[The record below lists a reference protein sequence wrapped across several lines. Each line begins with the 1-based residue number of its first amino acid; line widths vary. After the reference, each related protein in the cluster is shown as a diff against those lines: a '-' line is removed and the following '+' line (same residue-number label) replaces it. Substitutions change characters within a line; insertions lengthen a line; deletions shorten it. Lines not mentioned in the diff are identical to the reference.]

1 MADKWVGK
9 SVSIHCRND
18 IGIFQGIIKRVT
30 PSVVVITKA
39 VRNGIPLKKNNV
51 EVTLSAADIAKLDLI
66 SCSNVPS
73 IPSKPVATVAANSGM
88 VTSLDDQYDGLK
100 LMNNGKQHQQQQ
112 TQQQPQQFQNGTG
125 SAFKLATKSPAQSKY
140 ANTVNTSSTQ
150 PVAPNKSTASS
161 HPIDINNGM
170 ASKSNYM
177 TSVASSGFSSSTGG
191 FVGSFGNG
199 RPVATVSQ
207 SLPYADGCAKKN
219 GGNGNGKMSRSRKNL
234 AKDSTFGSPED
245 DPLMMEADFDFEKNL
260 ALFDKQAIWNEIDAH
275 QTKAS
280 EAAAKQRNAPGSAV
294 KTKYRHD
301 ENVLVSTPAQYRQIV
316 IKSAGSNVSSRE
328 THEYVTDEGLVIPSI
343 PATLRHT
350 VEEYAVSMGL
360 SRERQHDFLARGA
373 TELALQL
380 LGGSRR
386 LTPNNQ
392 HQWPKIV
399 IVCEGKLDEVG
410 ISTAR
415 QLASHGLETVVYLC
429 SLTEATQNS
438 SEVPLYMAT
447 GNKISVDVNT
457 LPPCDLVIASVQNP
471 KLTDQLRKWISYSRA
486 PVLAIDPPGA
496 GLEGVSIKCS
506 ILPILPL
513 DGIDQNDACGRLYL
527 CNIGIP
533 NQIFRR
539 AGITYKS
546 PFDKFVIPIHRRK
559 DE

>member
-51 EVTLSAADIAKLDLI
+51 EVTLCAADIAKLDLI

-73 IPSKPVATVAANSGM
+73 IPSKPVATVVANSGM

-100 LMNNGKQHQQQQ
+100 LMNNGKQHQS
-112 TQQQPQQFQNGTG
+112 QQFQNGTG
-125 SAFKLATKSPAQSKY
+125 SAFKLANKSPAQNKY
-140 ANTVNTSSTQ
+140 TNNALNSSTQ
-150 PVAPNKSTASS
+150 GANVGSNKSTSN
-161 HPIDINNGM
+161 PIDINGPT
-170 ASKSNYM
+170 SKSNHL
-177 TSVASSGFSSSTGG
+177 TASSVLSAG

-199 RPVATVSQ
+199 RPVPTSQ
-207 SLPYADGCAKKN
+207 SLPYSDGSAKKPGN
-219 GGNGNGKMSRSRKNL
+219 NGNGKMSRSRKNL
-234 AKDSTFGSPED
+234 AKDSTFGSPDD
-245 DPLMMEADFDFEKNL
+245 DPLMMDVEFDFEKNL
-260 ALFDKQAIWNEIDAH
+260 ALFDKQAIWNEIDAN

-280 EAAAKQRNAPGSAV
+280 EGDRKQRNAANSAV

-301 ENVLVSTPAQYRQIV
+301 ENVLVSTPAQYRQIE
-316 IKSAGSNVSSRE
+316 IKCSSGSDTNRE
-328 THEYVTDEGLVIPSI
+328 SQEYVTDEGLVIPSV

-399 IVCEGKLDEVG
+399 VVCEGTLDEVG
-410 ISTAR
+410 IATAR
-415 QLASHGLETVVYLC
+415 QLASHGLETVVYLS

-447 GNKISVDVNT
+447 GNKISVDVHT
-457 LPPCDLVIASVQNP
+457 LPPCDLVIASVQNS
-471 KLTDQLRKWISYSRA
+471 KLTDQMRKWIGYSRA
-486 PVLAIDPPGA
+486 PVLAIDPPGV
-496 GLEGVSIKCS
+496 GLDGVAIKCS

-527 CNIGIP
+527 CNLGIP

-539 AGITYKS
+539 AGIKYKS

>member
-51 EVTLSAADIAKLDLI
+51 EVTLSAVDIAKLDLI

-112 TQQQPQQFQNGTG
+112 QQQQQFQNGTG

-140 ANTVNTSSTQ
+140 ANTPNNTTQ
-150 PVAPNKSTASS
+150 PVVGQGKSTASS
-161 HPIDINNGM
+161 HPIDINNGSAQNHM
-170 ASKSNYM
+170 ASS
-177 TSVASSGFSSSTGG
+177 FTGG

-207 SLPYADGCAKKN
+207 SLPHVDGSAKKN
-219 GGNGNGKMSRSRKNL
+219 GGNGNGKTSRSRKNL
-234 AKDSTFGSPED
+234 AKDSTFGSPDD
-245 DPLMMEADFDFEKNL
+245 DPLEMEGDFDFEKNL

-280 EAAAKQRNAPGSAV
+280 EAAARQRNAPSSAA

-316 IKSAGSNVSSRE
+316 IQRVASRDAQ
-328 THEYVTDEGLVIPSI
+328 EYVTDEGLVIPSI

-471 KLTDQLRKWISYSRA
+471 RLTDQLRKWISYSRA

-527 CNIGIP
+527 CNLGIP

>member
-18 IGIFQGIIKRVT
+18 IGVFQGIIKRVT

-73 IPSKPVATVAANSGM
+73 IPSKPVATVVANSGM

-100 LMNNGKQHQQQQ
+100 LMNNGKQL
-112 TQQQPQQFQNGTG
+112 QPHQFQNGPG
-125 SAFKLATKSPAQSKY
+125 SAFKLASKSPAQNKY
-140 ANTVNTSSTQ
+140 ANNVNSSTQ
-150 PVAPNKSTASS
+150 GASVASTKSISN
-161 HPIDINNGM
+161 PIDINGP
-170 ASKSNYM
+170 AQKSNHSM
-177 TSVASSGFSSSTGG
+177 AASSVLSTG

-199 RPVATVSQ
+199 RPVATSQ
-207 SLPYADGCAKKN
+207 SLPYTDGSAKKV
-219 GGNGNGKMSRSRKNL
+219 GNGNGKMTRSRRNI
-234 AKDSTFGSPED
+234 AKDSTFGSPDD
-245 DPLMMEADFDFEKNL
+245 DPLMMDVEFDFEKNL
-260 ALFDKQAIWNEIDAH
+260 ALFDKQAIWNEIDAN

-280 EAAAKQRNAPGSAV
+280 EGDRKQRNATSSAV

-301 ENVLVSTPAQYRQIV
+301 ENVLVSTPAQYRQIE
-316 IKSAGSNVSSRE
+316 IKRSDGAGASQ
-328 THEYVTDEGLVIPSI
+328 EYVTDEGLVIPSI
-343 PATLRHT
+343 PVALRRT
-350 VEEYAVSMGL
+350 VEEYAMNMGL
-360 SRERQHDFLARGA
+360 SRERQNDFLARGA

-399 IVCEGKLDEVG
+399 VVCDGTLDEVG

-415 QLASHGLETVVYLC
+415 QLASHGLETVVYL
-429 SLTEATQNS
+429 STLTEATKKS
-438 SEVPLYMAT
+438 SEIPLYMAT
-447 GNKISVDVNT
+447 GNNISMDVNT
-457 LPPCDLVIASVQNP
+457 LPPCDLVIASVQNS
-471 KLTDQLRKWISYSRA
+471 KLTDQLRKWIGYSRA

-496 GLEGVSIKCS
+496 GLDCVAIKCS

-513 DGIDQNDACGRLYL
+513 DGINQNDACGRLYL

-533 NQIFRR
+533 NQIFRS
-539 AGITYKS
+539 AGIKYKS

>member
-51 EVTLSAADIAKLDLI
+51 EVTLCAADIAKLDLI

-73 IPSKPVATVAANSGM
+73 IPSKPVATVVANSGM

-100 LMNNGKQHQQQQ
+100 LMNNGKQHQ
-112 TQQQPQQFQNGTG
+112 TQQFQNGTG
-125 SAFKLATKSPAQSKY
+125 SAFKLASKSPAQNKY
-140 ANTVNTSSTQ
+140 TNSNLNSST
-150 PVAPNKSTASS
+150 PGATAVGPTKSTSN
-161 HPIDINNGM
+161 PIDINGPGT
-170 ASKSNYM
+170 KSNHQ
-177 TSVASSGFSSSTGG
+177 TASSVLSTG

-199 RPVATVSQ
+199 RSVPTSQ
-207 SLPYADGCAKKN
+207 SLPYADGSAKKTTN
-219 GGNGNGKMSRSRKNL
+219 NGNGKMSRSRKNL
-234 AKDSTFGSPED
+234 AKDSTFGSPDD
-245 DPLMMEADFDFEKNL
+245 DPMMMGVEFDFEKNL
-260 ALFDKQAIWNEIDAH
+260 ALFDKQAIWNEIDAN

-280 EAAAKQRNAPGSAV
+280 EGERRQRNAASSAV

-301 ENVLVSTPAQYRQIV
+301 ENVLVSTPAQYRQIE
-316 IKSAGSNVSSRE
+316 IKCTGLDATRE
-328 THEYVTDEGLVIPSI
+328 SQEYVTDEGLVIPSV
-343 PATLRHT
+343 PASLRHT
-350 VEEYAVSMGL
+350 VQEYAVSMGL
-360 SRERQHDFLARGA
+360 SRERQNDFLARGA

-399 IVCEGKLDEVG
+399 VVCEGMLDEVG

-415 QLASHGLETVVYLC
+415 QLASHGLETVVFLS

-471 KLTDQLRKWISYSRA
+471 KLTDQMRKWIGYTRA
-486 PVLAIDPPGA
+486 PVLAIDPPGV
-496 GLEGVSIKCS
+496 GLEGVAIKCS

-539 AGITYKS
+539 AGIKYKS

>member
-18 IGIFQGIIKRVT
+18 IGVFQGIIKRVT

-51 EVTLSAADIAKLDLI
+51 EVTLCAADIAKLDLI

-73 IPSKPVATVAANSGM
+73 IPSKPVATVVANSGM

-100 LMNNGKQHQQQQ
+100 LMNNGKQHQS
-112 TQQQPQQFQNGTG
+112 QQFQNVTG
-125 SAFKLATKSPAQSKY
+125 SAFKLASKTSAQNKY
-140 ANTVNTSSTQ
+140 ANNNLNNTQGS
-150 PVAPNKSTASS
+150 NKSTSN
-161 HPIDINNGM
+161 PIDINGP
-170 ASKSNYM
+170 ASKSAHL
-177 TSVASSGFSSSTGG
+177 TAASVLSTG
-191 FVGSFGNG
+191 FVGTFGNG
-199 RPVATVSQ
+199 RPVPTSQ
-207 SLPYADGCAKKN
+207 SLPYSDGSAKKP
-219 GGNGNGKMSRSRKNL
+219 GNGNGKMSRSRKNL
-234 AKDSTFGSPED
+234 AKDSTFGSPDD
-245 DPLMMEADFDFEKNL
+245 DPLMMDVEFDFEKNL
-260 ALFDKQAIWNEIDAH
+260 ALFDKQAIWNEIDAN

-280 EAAAKQRNAPGSAV
+280 ESDRKQRNAANSAA

-301 ENVLVSTPAQYRQIV
+301 ENVLVSIPAQYRQIE
-316 IKSAGSNVSSRE
+316 IKSTGSDATRDSQD
-328 THEYVTDEGLVIPSI
+328 YVTDEGLVIPSV
-343 PATLRHT
+343 PAALRHT

-399 IVCEGKLDEVG
+399 VVCEGTLDEVG

-415 QLASHGLETVVYLC
+415 QLASHGLETVVYLS

-447 GNKISVDVNT
+447 GNKISVDVHT
-457 LPPCDLVIASVQNP
+457 LPPCDLVIASVQNS
-471 KLTDQLRKWISYSRA
+471 KLTDQMRKWIGYSRA
-486 PVLAIDPPGA
+486 PVLAIDPPGV
-496 GLEGVSIKCS
+496 GLEGVAIKCS

-533 NQIFRR
+533 NQIFHR
-539 AGITYKS
+539 AGIKYKS

>member
-73 IPSKPVATVAANSGM
+73 IPSKPVATVVANSGM

-100 LMNNGKQHQQQQ
+100 LMNNGKQH
-112 TQQQPQQFQNGTG
+112 TPQQFHNGTG
-125 SAFKLATKSPAQSKY
+125 SAFKLASKSPAQNKY
-140 ANTVNTSSTQ
+140 ANNPNSNTQCSGIGPT
-150 PVAPNKSTASS
+150 KSTSN
-161 HPIDINNGM
+161 PIDINGP
-170 ASKSNYM
+170 SHKSNHLA
-177 TSVASSGFSSSTGG
+177 ASSVLSTG

-199 RPVATVSQ
+199 RPVATSQ
-207 SLPYADGCAKKN
+207 SLPHSEGNTKK
-219 GGNGNGKMSRSRKNL
+219 GGNGNGKMSRSRRNI
-234 AKDSTFGSPED
+234 AKDSTFGSPDD
-245 DPLMMEADFDFEKNL
+245 DPLMMDVEFDFEKNL
-260 ALFDKQAIWNEIDAH
+260 ALFDKQAIWNEIDAN

-280 EAAAKQRNAPGSAV
+280 EGDRKQRNATSAAV

-301 ENVLVSTPAQYRQIV
+301 ENVLGSTPAQYRQIE
-316 IKSAGSNVSSRE
+316 IKRSAGAGE
-328 THEYVTDEGLVIPSI
+328 CQEYVTDEGLVIPSV

-350 VEEYAVSMGL
+350 VEEYAINMGL
-360 SRERQHDFLARGA
+360 SRERQNDFLARGA

-399 IVCEGKLDEVG
+399 VVCEGTLDEVG

-415 QLASHGLETVVYLC
+415 QLASHGLETVVYLS

-457 LPPCDLVIASVQNP
+457 LPPCDLVIASVQNS

-486 PVLAIDPPGA
+486 PVLAIDPPGV
-496 GLEGVSIKCS
+496 GLDGVAIKCS

-513 DGIDQNDACGRLYL
+513 DGINQNDACGRLYL

-533 NQIFRR
+533 NQIFRS
-539 AGITYKS
+539 AGIKYKS

-559 DE
+559 DD